1 MIEVDH
7 VTKRFN
13 EGRPNELAALRDV
26 HLQLDLGR
34 VTVFEGPSGSGKTT
48 LLTLIGCAARPS
60 EGRIRLQ
67 GEVISAL
74 PEHHMAEM
82 RRRSFG
88 FVFQRFNLIS
98 GMSAREN
105 VMLPAYPLALPHREV
120 LRRAQAAM
128 ERMAIAH
135 RADARV
141 ELLSGGEMQRVAI
154 ARALVNEPPVLI
166 ADEPTASL
174 DSALTQQFLDI
185 VGQLKAQG
193 KTLLIASHDPRV
205 IESCVVDRVVRMVD
219 GRVREPEPC

>member
-13 EGRPNELAALRDV
+13 EGQPNELAALRDV

-120 LRRAQAAM
+120 LRRAKAAM

-205 IESCVVDRVVRMVD
+205 IGSCVVDRVVRMVD
-219 GRVREPEPC
+219 GRVRESAPC